1 MLLVL
6 IRGLPGSGKSTESQ
20 RYVKKGYRHFEADM
34 FMMVDDVYV
43 FDREKLNQA
52 HSWCLEG
59 TMKALYAGQNVV
71 VSNTFTQRFEMEPY
85 FKLCKE
91 LNIVPSIVVMDG
103 KWKSIHNV
111 PEEAM
116 QRMRERWEDISY
128 S

>member
-1 MLLVL
+1 
-6 IRGLPGSGKSTESQ
+6 
-20 RYVKKGYRHFEADM
+20 
-34 FMMVDDVYV
+34 
-43 FDREKLNQA
+43 
-52 HSWCLEG
+52 
-59 TMKALYAGQNVV
+59 VV

-111 PEEAM
+111 PEEAI